1 LQRLFRQLV
10 VGGDMA
16 RVIWQGAISFSLIHI
31 PVALHSASRSNALD
45 LDLLDR
51 RDFSPVGYQ
60 RINKKTGKDVEWE
73 NIVKGYQHRPGEYVA
88 LTEEDFR
95 LANVEATRTID
106 IAAFVDPGEIAP
118 SYYETPYYL
127 SAGKG
132 GSKVYALFRDVL
144 TQAKVVAIGTVV
156 IRTRQYVCALSPLGG
171 TLVLNTLRY
180 ADEVLSPEEF
190 ADVPKGKIAKI
201 SRQELEMAMQ
211 LVARMKQPW
220 KPQAFH
226 DSYRDDL
233 MKRIEQKVRA
243 GETHE
248 LTPTSKTSAE
258 PATAKVV
265 DLTAL
270 LRKSLEASTQRGA
283 ATHEK
288 KTAPGQRARSRVVR
302 RRSVRT
308 QRSRA

>member
-1 LQRLFRQLV
+1 
-10 VGGDMA
+10 MA

-31 PVALHSASRSNALD
+31 PVSLHSASRSNTLD

-60 RINKKTGKDVEWE
+60 RVNKKTGKDVEWDD
-73 NIVKGYQHRPGEYVA
+73 IVKGYQHQPGEYVA
-88 LTEEDFR
+88 LTDEDFR

-106 IAAFVDPGEIAP
+106 IVAFVDPAEIAP

-127 SAGKG
+127 SAGKRG
-132 GSKVYALFRDVL
+132 GKVYALFRDVL
-144 TQAKVVAIGTVV
+144 TRAGAVAIGSVV
-156 IRTRQYVCALSPLGG
+156 IRTRQHVCAVSPLGR

-190 ADVPKGKIAKI
+190 AEPAKGKTAQVSK
-201 SRQELEMAMQ
+201 QELEMAMQ
-211 LVARMKQPW
+211 LVARMKRPW
-220 KPQAFH
+220 KPQTFH

-233 MKRIEQKVRA
+233 MKRIEQKIQA

-248 LTPTSKTSAE
+248 LTPASKAAAE
-258 PATAKVV
+258 QPTAKVV

-270 LRKSLEASTQRGA
+270 LRKSLEASAQRHA
-283 ATHEK
+283 AGTIAK
-288 KTAPGQRARSRVVR
+288 KSAPGKRARSRVVR
-302 RRSVRT
+302 RRSTARA

>member
-1 LQRLFRQLV
+1 
-10 VGGDMA
+10 MA

-31 PVALHSASRSNALD
+31 PVALHSASRSNSLD

-73 NIVKGYQHRPGEYVA
+73 DIVKGYQHQPGEYVA
-88 LTEEDFR
+88 LTDEDFR

-106 IAAFVDPGEIAP
+106 VAAFVDPAEIAP
-118 SYYETPYYL
+118 AYYETPYYL

-144 TQAKVVAIGTVV
+144 TEANTVAIGTVV
-156 IRTRQYVCALSPLGG
+156 IRTRQYVCALSPLGR

-180 ADEVLSPEEF
+180 ADEVLSPDEH
-190 ADVPKGKIAKI
+190 ADAPQGKAAKV
-201 SRQELEMAMQ
+201 SKAELEMAMQ
-211 LVARMKQPW
+211 LVARMKRPW
-220 KPQAFH
+220 NPQAFH
-226 DSYRDDL
+226 DSYREDL
-233 MKRIEQKVRA
+233 LKRIEQKVRA

-248 LTPTSKTSAE
+248 LTPASKKAAQ

-270 LRKSLEASTQRGA
+270 LRKSLEASAQQRAVAHG
-283 ATHEK
+283 K
-288 KTAPGQRARSRVVR
+288 KTAAGPRARSRGAR
-302 RRSVRT
+302 RRSTART